1 MPGAMRIF
9 LLMVAVLLLLLAQIF
24 SARGG
29 SRRHIRCAKMS
40 GRCEIEC
47 LSFEDKIG
55 GCRAELTP
63 FCCKKRKRN

>member
-9 LLMVAVLLLLLAQIF
+9 LLIVAALILLAQIF

-29 SRRHIRCAKMS
+29 VQRQKRCVKMD
-40 GRCEIEC
+40 GRCEVEC

-63 FCCKKRKRN
+63 FCCKKKQKN

>member
-1 MPGAMRIF
+1 MPGAMRVF
-9 LLMVAVLLLLLAQIF
+9 LLIVAVLVLAQIF

-29 SRRHIRCAKMS
+29 SQRHIRCAKMA

-55 GCRAELTP
+55 ACRAELTP